1 MCITKIKNCQNI
13 QKINPYKGF
22 HFKMHVGKKCI
33 KEICPELHVDGWT
46 MKTVEEIETGL
57 SKQVEEHSGLFTMEE
72 VNTEKYLGDI
82 ISSDGKNLKNFIN
95 RRNKGTC
102 VVNQIMTK
110 LEEVCFGHYYF
121 QVAVIWSTYQISSL
135 LTNAEAW
142 YNVTQADIEI
152 LESVDE
158 NLLRRI
164 L

>member
-1 MCITKIKNCQNI
+1 
-13 QKINPYKGF
+13 
-22 HFKMHVGKKCI
+22 
-33 KEICPELHVDGWT
+33 
-46 MKTVEEIETGL
+46 
-57 SKQVEEHSGLFTMEE
+57 
-72 VNTEKYLGDI
+72 
-82 ISSDGKNLKNFIN
+82 
-95 RRNKGTC
+95 
-102 VVNQIMTK
+102 MTK